1 MSSASPRAVPESKPP
16 RASLLVWAIE
26 GVLWR
31 LARRGLKLYP
41 YVAVQEGVKPVALSA
56 LPATMR
62 VGWATESDL
71 DALTALWSARDENV
85 RERLAERFA
94 AGKRCFALF
103 EGPVVPA
110 ATWCDVDVISHE
122 PERRPLADHEAY
134 LFDAFV
140 DPAARGRNL
149 APQVRYAC
157 YEACRAL
164 GRTTM
169 LSYTDYFNESS
180 HRFKAKLGAR
190 WLRVRL
196 QVTLFRRWSHTFTLR
211 RYRYGSE

>member
-1 MSSASPRAVPESKPP
+1 MSGANPRAVPRPKLP
-16 RASLLVWAIE
+16 RASVLVWVID

-31 LARRGLKLYP
+31 LARRGLQFYP
-41 YVAVQEGVKPVALSA
+41 YVTVQEGVRPVALPA

-62 VGWATESDL
+62 AGWATESDL

-85 RERLAERFA
+85 RERLAERFR

-103 EGPVVPA
+103 EGQAVPA
-110 ATWCDVDVISHE
+110 ATWCDVQSISHE
-122 PERRPLADHEAY
+122 PECRPLADHEVY
-134 LFDAFV
+134 LFDVFV
-140 DPAARGRNL
+140 DPAVRGRNL
-149 APQVRYAC
+149 APHVRYAC

-190 WLRVRL
+190 WLRVCL
-196 QVTLFRRWSHTFTLR
+196 HVTLFRRWSHTFTLR
-211 RYRYGSE
+211 RYRYGP